1 MDRCDSERAGP
12 IPGVQSAD
20 EVPGIGKAQ
29 PTCLR
34 QSTALAPGPP
44 GQSRQRP
51 DQRDRGGP
59 LAQHVLLRQGDRHL
73 RFGPFHLRRAGR
85 HPPGHDRV
93 EDIAVVGNLLAPGP
107 LGKPCHR
114 RLVHDVHTLLGGG
127 DRPELRRPPAGTV
140 RHPGTELSGRP
151 AHRSLQCPPALPA
164 GIGAS
169 DRVEV
174 QRQGQQ

>member
-93 EDIAVVGNLLAPGP
+93 EDIAVVGNLLAPARSANRVIAAWSMMSTPCSAAVTVQNFAGP
-107 LGKPCHR
+107 QRVRSAIRAPNSPAA
-114 RLVHDVHTLLGGG
+114 RLTARSSAL
-127 DRPELRRPPAGTV
+127 RPSPR
-140 RHPGTELSGRP
+140 
-151 AHRSLQCPPALPA
+151 
-164 GIGAS
+164 GIGKS

-174 QRQGQQ
+174 PRQGQQ